1 MPTQM
6 SKSQLI
12 DKIATTTELAK
23 RDVKHVMDTLTD
35 VGHKELK
42 KNGIFLVPRFCK
54 IRRHQ
59 ETGHQGEEGHQPVH
73 G

>member
-23 RDVKHVMDTLTD
+23 RDVKHV
-35 VGHKELK
+35 
-42 KNGIFLVPRFCK
+42 
-54 IRRHQ
+54 
-59 ETGHQGEEGHQPVH
+59 H
-73 G
+73 GYSD